1 MKKFIIGLCLLFGLV
16 GSIYGEFKYR
26 QVAGSYWSECQV
38 VFFREYGG
46 ILLFEDKIQ
55 NFCKGKEILKI
66 QMTESKNQVTVM
78 IVYR

>member
-16 GSIYGEFKYR
+16 GSIYGEFNYQLEDGKSKD
-26 QVAGSYWSECQV
+26 GCQV